1 MTPEQAVILF
11 FVGAIA
17 SAINS
22 VAGGGSLISFPY
34 LVFGIGLPSN
44 VANSTNSVSLWPGSL
59 GSALGFSNLY
69 EATKGYMKSLLV
81 PTVVGSAVGAQ
92 LLVVGG
98 QRTFDIVVPFLILI
112 AATLLWVQPTIKKL
126 ISSKHPEL
134 PIAYGIAAQFIVAVY
149 GGYFG
154 AGMGIM
160 MLASFALYM
169 AGTIHELN
177 AIKAWLG
184 TAINLVASLVLG
196 VQGLVDWRIALW
208 LTLGSIVG
216 GFLAAKYS
224 QKLDPNK
231 LRIAIAVYGVLMAG
245 YYAYS
250 VWF

>member
-1 MTPEQAVILF
+1 
-11 FVGAIA
+11 
-17 SAINS
+17 
-22 VAGGGSLISFPY
+22 
-34 LVFGIGLPSN
+34 
-44 VANSTNSVSLWPGSL
+44 
-59 GSALGFSNLY
+59 
-69 EATKGYMKSLLV
+69 
-81 PTVVGSAVGAQ
+81 
-92 LLVVGG
+92 
-98 QRTFDIVVPFLILI
+98 
-112 AATLLWVQPTIKKL
+112 
-126 ISSKHPEL
+126 
-134 PIAYGIAAQFIVAVY
+134 
-149 GGYFG
+149 
-154 AGMGIM
+154 
-160 MLASFALYM
+160 M